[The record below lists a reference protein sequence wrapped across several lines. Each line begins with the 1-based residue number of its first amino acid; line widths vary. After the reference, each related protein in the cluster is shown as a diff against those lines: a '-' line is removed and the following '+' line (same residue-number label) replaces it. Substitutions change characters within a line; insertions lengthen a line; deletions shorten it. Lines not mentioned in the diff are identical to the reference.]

1 VRVICIEYCN
11 FTLCRE
17 RVHISKNESSENND
31 IEMPTGSNLQCPPG
45 YNVTDAKKSG
55 AQNGLSKPNY
65 IPRSLL
71 KSASISASKCIEVKR
86 SKDPVS
92 SE

>member
-1 VRVICIEYCN
+1 MH
-11 FTLCRE
+11 LS
-17 RVHISKNESSENND
+17 HNEKSEKND

-55 AQNGLSKPNY
+55 AQNGFSKPNY